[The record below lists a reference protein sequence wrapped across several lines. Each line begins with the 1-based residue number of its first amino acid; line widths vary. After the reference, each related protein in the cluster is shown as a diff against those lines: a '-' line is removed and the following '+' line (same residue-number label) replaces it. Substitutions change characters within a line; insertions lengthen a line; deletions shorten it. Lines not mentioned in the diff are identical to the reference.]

1 MHLRMPAFPSP
12 PLPTPPP
19 PPPLP
24 LLHTV
29 VSFFT
34 SSSSLLP
41 RPPSFCPFLVLSSS
55 SCPFHACLIVPFP
68 LLLLLVLLQFTS
80 LAIRLSHTSRVS
92 CSSPTSLNS
101 PQSHPPLQHLSCGCC
116 ISLQSCLRRACA
128 R

>member
-12 PLPTPPP
+12 PLPM

-29 VSFFT
+29 VSFLT

-41 RPPSFCPFLVLSSS
+41 RPPSFRLFLFLSSS
-55 SCPFHACLIVPFP
+55 SCPFYACLIVPFP
-68 LLLLLVLLQFTS
+68 FLLLLVLLQFTS

-101 PQSHPPLQHLSCGCC
+101 PQSHPPLQHLS
-116 ISLQSCLRRACA
+116 
-128 R
+128 